1 MSLNEIVLKTRN
13 LLSRLLG
20 EKFELVLELEHD
32 LGMVKIDPAQVQ
44 QILFNLV
51 LNARDAMPQGG
62 RIQVTTGH
70 CNLKSVE
77 GTKSHSP
84 GVFLSVKDVGCGM
97 SAETR
102 ARLFEPFFTTKVA
115 RQRHGAWIVH
125 RPEHRDRQRWE
136 RGSRQRT
143 RPGHAGHRVPA
154 ASCRCSCRHHQSLSL
169 CIRHGETILLTE
181 DNVAVRQAAVRILS
195 ECGYVVLEAASGPE
209 AIAIARDHSGKID
222 LLLAD
227 VDMPGMSGHETA
239 LQICV
244 RTAAVE
250 SALHVRLRATRAES
264 RGSHSLFQKAIHQF
278 RTARETARDFQTA
291 DSTPTEI
298 QEAKAREA
306 MTTAEITLPAT
317 PQIEGANFLNILI
330 VDDERSIR
338 EACREVAQSLGF
350 NTFVADS
357 AEHAYRLLDSQGI
370 DAVLL
375 DLRLPGAGGLEAL
388 NRIKSLR
395 PDAVIVVVTGYGTVQ
410 SAVQAMKNGAY
421 DYVTKPFSLDE
432 LKLLL
437 DRVASHLKLK
447 SENRILREKIKSK
460 QGFGSIIGRSP
471 EMEKLYRIVA
481 KAAHSTHPVLI
492 LGESGTGKELV
503 ARSIHFSGPFRD
515 KPFIPVDCGSL
526 VPTLIESELFGHT
539 KGAFTGAHHAK
550 DGLLS
555 IAEGGTVFLD
565 EVGELPTDLQAKLLR
580 AIQEKEIR
588 PVGGTKQ
595 IPINVRILAA
605 TNRDLEEGVSQGTFR
620 RDLYYRLNVL
630 SLRIPSLRERRQDI
644 PILAT
649 HFLERQTR
657 SSGNERTLSDDA
669 MKAMLAYDW
678 PGNVRELENCLERA
692 CAFTTGPMIHLGDLP
707 AAISQLQGTECVGD
721 WS

>member
-1 MSLNEIVLKTRN
+1 
-13 LLSRLLG
+13 
-20 EKFELVLELEHD
+20 
-32 LGMVKIDPAQVQ
+32 
-44 QILFNLV
+44 
-51 LNARDAMPQGG
+51 
-62 RIQVTTGH
+62 
-70 CNLKSVE
+70 
-77 GTKSHSP
+77 
-84 GVFLSVKDVGCGM
+84 
-97 SAETR
+97 
-102 ARLFEPFFTTKVA
+102 
-115 RQRHGAWIVH
+115 
-125 RPEHRDRQRWE
+125 
-136 RGSRQRT
+136 
-143 RPGHAGHRVPA
+143 
-154 ASCRCSCRHHQSLSL
+154 
-169 CIRHGETILLTE
+169 
-181 DNVAVRQAAVRILS
+181 
-195 ECGYVVLEAASGPE
+195 
-209 AIAIARDHSGKID
+209 
-222 LLLAD
+222 
-227 VDMPGMSGHETA
+227 
-239 LQICV
+239 
-244 RTAAVE
+244 
-250 SALHVRLRATRAES
+250 
-264 RGSHSLFQKAIHQF
+264 
-278 RTARETARDFQTA
+278 
-291 DSTPTEI
+291 
-298 QEAKAREA
+298 
-306 MTTAEITLPAT
+306 MTTAEVTLPAT
-317 PQIEGANFLNILI
+317 PQIEGANFLNLLV

-350 NTFVADS
+350 NTFGADS

-388 NRIKSLR
+388 NRIKSIR

-437 DRVASHLKLK
+437 DRVSSHLKLK

-460 QGFGSIIGRSP
+460 QGFGGIIGRSP

-539 KGAFTGAHHAK
+539 KGAFTGAQQAK

-565 EVGELPTDLQAKLLR
+565 EVGELPVDLQAKLLR

-588 PVGGTKQ
+588 PVGSTKQ

-605 TNRDLEEGVSQGTFR
+605 TNRDLEEAVSQGTFR

-649 HFLERQTR
+649 HFLERQSR
-657 SSGNERTLSDDA
+657 ANGFERTLSDDA
-669 MKAMLAYDW
+669 LKAMLAYDW
-678 PGNVRELENCLERA
+678 PGNVRELENCVERA
-692 CAFTTGPMIHLGDLP
+692 GAFTTGPVIHVSDLP
-707 AAISQLQGTECVGD
+707 TPISQLQAENVPIGTVAANKIMPMSEIERQTILNAIAQLNGD
-721 WS
+721 KLKAARVLGIGKTTLYRKLKEYASRS